1 MAIFVFSADY
11 SKRYSQ
17 FCAKHL
23 GAMEKSSDFFQKMVW
38 LIGFGVTVSEI
49 SRVQISKKLQGHQ
62 KYTETLYSKVN
73 ILLIVAFSERA
84 KYDIKIPLTVE
95 MGWVPLPAENIFIA
109 PPPRK
114 IAPTKRQ
121 FPY

>member
-1 MAIFVFSADY
+1 MFVFSADY

-49 SRVQISKKLQGHQ
+49 SRVQISKKLQGQQ
-62 KYTETLYSKVN
+62 KYTKTLYSKVN

-84 KYDIKIPLTVE
+84 K
-95 MGWVPLPAENIFIA
+95 
-109 PPPRK
+109 
-114 IAPTKRQ
+114 
-121 FPY
+121 